1 MCSITSLPSFLTYSS
16 ASPPKQVQFKR
27 ILTGG
32 GWMSSL
38 ECNQIT
44 DGDHEEIE
52 YKDSTQ
58 YQNSQ
63 SNIWE

>member
-1 MCSITSLPSFLTYSS
+1 
-16 ASPPKQVQFKR
+16 
-27 ILTGG
+27 
-32 GWMSSL
+32 MSSL
-38 ECNQIT
+38 QCKQIT